1 MWKAQR
7 MIMSASTLKCRK
19 SEREVMSTEN
29 RKYKR
34 NRNHQR
40 SSRNPENGNR
50 LNSSRNLENRNRSNS
65 SRNPENRNHLNSSRS
80 MAGRRSADNESK
92 QGNRFRENARSAASR
107 NNQRNR
113 RKQENRNRQVRV
125 EPQEL
130 NARRQEAARKGTGT
144 RFTIRMQK
152 KLAVL
157 FIIVL
162 LAFMGLSMR
171 LYAINKE
178 DSQNYK
184 KQVLSQQEY
193 NSKVLPYKRGD
204 ILDAKGIKLAY
215 SEKVYN
221 LVVDASVINSK
232 QAYVEPTVSAVNTC
246 FGIDANELRLHL
258 SEKPKDKYYVVKKQ
272 LTYEEISPFLE
283 LQADKEK
290 GKNIKGIWFEE
301 EYKRIYP
308 FGSLACHTLGFTSKD
323 NVGTNGLEAY
333 YSDILNGTNGREYG
347 YLNDDS
353 ALERTTKAAVDGKNV
368 VTSLDVNIQK
378 VVEKYIKK
386 FNDEHK
392 GEYREGEL
400 GSKHTGVIVMNP
412 KTGNVLAMAGYP
424 DYDLNNPRD
433 ISAYYSPEEI
443 AKMEEENTFLDTL
456 QGYWRNFCIQD
467 AYEPGSTA
475 KAMTVAAGLD
485 SGKIKGNEYYE
496 CAGQLEVS
504 GHHIHCHR
512 TYGHGSVN
520 VSGSLEQS
528 CNVALMHM
536 GDAIGTETFMKYLTN
551 FNIGL
556 KTNIDLAGEAR
567 TANLIYDADAM
578 VRSDLAI
585 STFGQG
591 YKVTMIQLAN
601 AFCSIINGGYYYEPH
616 IATEIQNPD
625 GSTAET
631 IAPRVLKQV
640 VSTETSEKMRTY
652 LNAVCITG
660 TGTTAVPAG
669 YMIGGKT
676 GTAETYPRKQGQYV
690 VSFIGYA
697 PADDPQVVVYVVVDR
712 PNVEDQPHSTF
723 AQEIAK
729 GIFTEILPYMNIFRT
744 EQLTEEQE
752 EELRKLK
759 ILESVSENSV
769 ENEEE
774 EGTEEETE
782 QEEETEKPDYTYDEN
797 GNIIDPLT
805 GYKVDPDTMEYI
817 DPLFSTIGD
826 ISGTPSENEQED
838 TDEDGSR

>member
-1 MWKAQR
+1 
-7 MIMSASTLKCRK
+7 
-19 SEREVMSTEN
+19 MSTEN
-29 RKYKR
+29 RNRQR
-34 NRNHQR
+34 NRNYQRRSRNMENRNSRNSGRSLERRSLQR
-40 SSRNPENGNR
+40 SSFQVARRSAEGRTSQGNR
-50 LNSSRNLENRNRSNS
+50 RSLENRN
-65 SRNPENRNHLNSSRS
+65 L
-80 MAGRRSADNESK
+80 
-92 QGNRFRENARSAASR
+92 
-107 NNQRNR
+107 
-113 RKQENRNRQVRV
+113 V
-125 EPQEL
+125 ERTKPQE
-130 NARRQEAARKGTGT
+130 RSVRQQEMVPKGTGA

-157 FIIVL
+157 FIVVL
-162 LAFMGLSMR
+162 LAFLGLSMR
-171 LYAINKE
+171 LYAINKK
-178 DSQNYK
+178 DSENYK

-193 NSKVLPYKRGD
+193 SSKVLPYKRGD
-204 ILDAKGIKLAY
+204 IIDAKGIKLAY

-232 QAYVEPTVSAVNTC
+232 QIYVEPTVSAVNAC
-246 FGIDANELRLHL
+246 FGVDANELRSHL

-272 LTYEEISPFLE
+272 LTYEEISSFLE
-283 LQADKEK
+283 LQNDKEK

-301 EYKRIYP
+301 EYKRFYP

-353 ALERTTKAAVDGKNV
+353 ELERTTKAAVDGKNV
-368 VTSLDVNIQK
+368 VTSLDANIQK
-378 VVEKYIKK
+378 IVEKYIKQ
-386 FNDEHK
+386 FNEEHQ
-392 GEYREGEL
+392 GEFREGEL

-433 ISAYYSPEEI
+433 ISAYYSQEEI
-443 AKMEEENTFLDTL
+443 AKMEEEDTFLDTL
-456 QGYWRNFCIQD
+456 QGFWRNFCIQD

-475 KAMTVAAGLD
+475 KAMTIAAGLD
-485 SGKIKGNEYYE
+485 SGKIKGNEYYD
-496 CAGQLEVS
+496 CYGQLEVS

-512 TYGHGSVN
+512 TYGHGSLS
-520 VSGSLEQS
+520 VSGALEQS

-536 GDAIGTETFMKYLTN
+536 GDAIGIETFMKYLTN
-551 FNIGL
+551 FNVGL

-567 TANLIYDADAM
+567 TANLIYDMDAM

-591 YKVTMIQLAN
+591 YKVTMIQLAS

-625 GSTAET
+625 GSVAET

-669 YMIGGKT
+669 YLIGGKT

-712 PNVEDQPHSTF
+712 PNVADQPHSTF

-752 EELRKLK
+752 EELRKLQ

-769 ENEEE
+769 EKGENEEDGE
-774 EGTEEETE
+774 DETE
-782 QEEETEKPDYTYDEN
+782 QEKEEEKPNYTYDDRT
-797 GNIIDPLT
+797 GNIIDPST
-805 GYKVDPDTMEYI
+805 GYQVDPNTMEYV

-826 ISGTPSENEQED
+826 ISGTPSENEQEED
-838 TDEDGSR
+838 TGEGGNPGQ

>member
-1 MWKAQR
+1 
-7 MIMSASTLKCRK
+7 
-19 SEREVMSTEN
+19 MSTEN
-29 RKYKR
+29 RNHQR
-34 NRNHQR
+34 NRNYQR
-40 SSRNPENGNR
+40 SSRNV
-50 LNSSRNLENRNRSNS
+50 ENRNY
-65 SRNPENRNHLNSSRS
+65 RNNSRS
-80 MAGRRSADNESK
+80 QELRSLQRSSLQGERRSAEGRTS
-92 QGNRFRENARSAASR
+92 
-107 NNQRNR
+107 QRNR
-113 RKQENRNRQVRV
+113 RSAEGRTSQRNGRNAESRISQRNRRSLENRELLKRTKSQGARV
-125 EPQEL
+125 P
-130 NARRQEAARKGTGT
+130 EAAPKGTGA

-157 FIIVL
+157 FIVVL
-162 LAFMGLSMR
+162 LAFLGLSMR

-178 DSQNYK
+178 DSENYK

-193 NSKVLPYKRGD
+193 SSKVLPYKRGD
-204 ILDAKGIKLAY
+204 ILDAKGTRLAY

-232 QAYVEPTVSAVNTC
+232 QIYVEPTVSALNTC
-246 FGIDANELRLHL
+246 FGIDANEIRNHL
-258 SEKPKDKYYVVKKQ
+258 AQKPKDKYYVVKKQ

-283 LQADKEK
+283 LQKDEEK

-301 EYKRIYP
+301 EYKRNYP

-323 NVGTNGLEAY
+323 NIGTNGLEAY

-353 ALERTTKAAVDGKNV
+353 ELERTTKAAVDGKNV
-368 VTSLDVNIQK
+368 VTSLDANIQRI
-378 VVEKYIKK
+378 VEKYIKQ
-386 FNDEHK
+386 FNEQHQ
-392 GEYREGEL
+392 GEYRQGEL

-412 KTGNVLAMAGYP
+412 KTGNVLAMAAYP

-433 ISAYYSPEEI
+433 ISAYYSQEEI
-443 AKMEEENTFLDTL
+443 AKMEEEDTYLDTL
-456 QGYWRNFCIQD
+456 QGLWRNFCIQD
-467 AYEPGSTA
+467 AFEPGSTA
-475 KAMTVAAGLD
+475 KAMTIAAGLD
-485 SGKIKGNEYYE
+485 AGKIKGNEYYD
-496 CAGQLEVS
+496 CNGQLEVS

-512 TYGHGSVN
+512 TNGHGNLS
-520 VSGSLEQS
+520 VSGALEQS

-551 FNIGL
+551 FNVGL

-567 TANLIYDADAM
+567 TANLIYDVDSM

-591 YKVTMIQLAN
+591 YKVTMIQLAS

-631 IAPRVLKQV
+631 ITPRVLKQV

-669 YMIGGKT
+669 YLIGGKT

-744 EQLTEEQE
+744 EKLTEEQE
-752 EELRKLK
+752 EELRKLQ

-769 ENEEE
+769 EKGEGEEDGE
-774 EGTEEETE
+774 DETE
-782 QEEETEKPDYTYDEN
+782 QEKEEEKPNYTYDDRT
-797 GNIIDPLT
+797 GNIIDPST
-805 GYKVDPDTMEYI
+805 GYQVDPNTMEYV

-826 ISGTPSENEQED
+826 ISGTPSENEQEED
-838 TDEDGSR
+838 TGEGGNPGQ

>member
-1 MWKAQR
+1 
-7 MIMSASTLKCRK
+7 
-19 SEREVMSTEN
+19 MSTEN
-29 RKYKR
+29 RNRQR
-34 NRNHQR
+34 NRNYQRNSRNVENRNDRNNGRSPELRSLQR
-40 SSRNPENGNR
+40 SSLQGERRSAGGRTGQNNR
-50 LNSSRNLENRNRSNS
+50 RSLENRGLLERTRS
-65 SRNPENRNHLNSSRS
+65 
-80 MAGRRSADNESK
+80 
-92 QGNRFRENARSAASR
+92 QGTR
-107 NNQRNR
+107 
-113 RKQENRNRQVRV
+113 VR
-125 EPQEL
+125 
-130 NARRQEAARKGTGT
+130 EAAPKGTSA

-157 FIIVL
+157 FIVVL
-162 LAFMGLSMR
+162 LAFLGLSMR

-178 DSQNYK
+178 DSENYK

-193 NSKVLPYKRGD
+193 SSKVLPYKRGD
-204 ILDAKGIKLAY
+204 ILDAKGTRLAY

-221 LVVDASVINSK
+221 LVVDASIINSK
-232 QAYVEPTVSAVNTC
+232 QIYVEPTVSALNTC
-246 FGIDANELRLHL
+246 FEVDANEIRNHL
-258 SEKPKDKYYVVKKQ
+258 AQKPKDKYYVVKRQ

-283 LQADKEK
+283 LQKDEEK

-301 EYKRIYP
+301 EYKRNYP
-308 FGSLACHTLGFTSKD
+308 FGSLACHTLGFTSRD
-323 NVGTNGLEAY
+323 NIGTNGLEAY

-353 ALERTTKAAVDGKNV
+353 ELERTTKAAVDGKNV
-368 VTSLDVNIQK
+368 VTSLDANIQK
-378 VVEKYIKK
+378 IVEKYIKQ
-386 FNDEHK
+386 FNEQHQ

-412 KTGNVLAMAGYP
+412 KTGNVLAMAAYP

-433 ISAYYSPEEI
+433 ISTYYSQEEI
-443 AKMEEENTFLDTL
+443 AQMEEDTYLDTL
-456 QGYWRNFCIQD
+456 QGLWRNFCIQD
-467 AYEPGSTA
+467 AFEPGSTA

-485 SGKIKGNEYYE
+485 AGKIKGNEYYNCNGE
-496 CAGQLEVS
+496 LEVS

-512 TYGHGSVN
+512 TYGHGSLS
-520 VSGSLEQS
+520 VSGALEQS

-551 FNIGL
+551 FNVGL

-567 TANLIYDADAM
+567 TANLIYDADSM

-591 YKVTMIQLAN
+591 YKVTMIQLAS

-669 YMIGGKT
+669 YLIGGKT

-712 PNVEDQPHSTF
+712 PNVADQPHSTF

-752 EELRKLK
+752 EELRKLQ

-769 ENEEE
+769 EKGEDEEDGE
-774 EGTEEETE
+774 NETE
-782 QEEETEKPDYTYDEN
+782 QEEEKPNYTYDDRT
-797 GNIIDPLT
+797 GNIVDPLT
-805 GYKVDPDTMEYI
+805 GYQVDPNTMEYV

-826 ISGTPSENEQED
+826 ISGTPSENEQEED
-838 TDEDGSR
+838 TGEGGNPGR